1 MAMNP
6 TPCKHFSVT
15 PSLKWKNKK
24 TLNTKL
30 KPIWGRHG
38 LYMIGDSRSVPERS
52 QRFGFRC
59 AQCRRGAKGSGFAAE
74 GIRQGSRARRHR
86 RGGRSDWQNFKKKVY
101 FSHWVRSGSSL
112 RVNHIQSPWLVHQ
125 FFSVSYRPQRPHSS
139 GAVWES
145 TDWGGRPGLSVLTS
159 LLVSVDVKNYWTVL
173 WHWSQFVP
181 NMSTDIWGH

>member
-1 MAMNP
+1 MNP

-59 AQCRRGAKGSGFAAE
+59 AQCRREAKGSGFAALSAGE
-74 GIRQGSRARRHR
+74 EP
-86 RGGRSDWQNFKKKVY
+86 KVR
-101 FSHWVRSGSSL
+101 VSL
-112 RVNHIQSPWLVHQ
+112 RSVPERSQRFGFRCAVPERSQRFGFRCGRDQTGQQSSPP
-125 FFSVSYRPQRPHSS
+125 SP
-139 GAVWES
+139 
-145 TDWGGRPGLSVLTS
+145 GRPEWLTKLLKKSLLQSLSALRLQPPGQSHPVALACSSVL
-159 LLVSVDVKNYWTVL
+159 
-173 WHWSQFVP
+173 
-181 NMSTDIWGH
+181 